1 MARIIERTFSAAK
14 PVFAR
19 KNFIANG
26 RRFAPGDLLPW
37 RKMAVAERRIR
48 QMFEGGLLTHEMTS
62 SVDFEEAFALTPEPK
77 VETTA
82 EEPEVKDDLDQIDSM
97 KELRKIAD
105 DIGAPYKLSK
115 AEQRQA
121 IRDHRTK
128 EYD

>member
-48 QMFEGGLLTHEMTS
+48 QMFEGGLLTHEMSS
-62 SVDFEEAFALTPEPK
+62 SVDFEEAFALKPEPK
-77 VETTA
+77 TEVIT
-82 EEPEVKDDLDQIDSM
+82 EESEAKDDLDQIDSM

-121 IRDHRTK
+121 IRDHQPK
-128 EYD
+128 EKD

>member
-62 SVDFEEAFALTPEPK
+62 SVDFEEAFALKPEPK
-77 VETTA
+77 AEVIV
-82 EEPEVKDDLDQIDSM
+82 EEPEANDDLDQIDSM

-128 EYD
+128 E